1 MHQEKELKN
10 PILLYMKYVPDQIEE
25 NRCIPKIYILA
36 GYLYKM
42 NLFKKYFRSSQ
53 AESIVFLK

>member
-25 NRCIPKIYILA
+25 NRCIPKYIY
-36 GYLYKM
+36 
-42 NLFKKYFRSSQ
+42 
-53 AESIVFLK
+53 